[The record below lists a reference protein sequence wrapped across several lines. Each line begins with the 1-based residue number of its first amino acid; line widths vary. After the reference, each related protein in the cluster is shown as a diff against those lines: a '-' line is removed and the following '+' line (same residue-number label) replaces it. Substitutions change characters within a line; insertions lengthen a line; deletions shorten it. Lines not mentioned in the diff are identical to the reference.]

1 MNRNKFTCDENFGE
15 ILCTRSCAFVEGLV
29 AISRNPAWTEA
40 IAYDFHT
47 LINEF
52 QQMQYTYGERFNGFG
67 RDDFQYLCPIYNE
80 QRNEK
85 GRPKF
90 LIPRAQLVGLRS
102 LNFTWKAISEMLGVS
117 EKTILRRRCEF
128 PLPIGED
135 TYSSIT
141 DEQLDEKISSILN
154 SSPNSGERMVIGA
167 LTARNIKVK
176 RERVRASIFRVNPVN
191 RVLRRHTSIRRRVY
205 SVPTPNALW

>member
-1 MNRNKFTCDENFGE
+1 M
-15 ILCTRSCAFVEGLV
+15 I
-29 AISRNPAWTEA
+29 
-40 IAYDFHT
+40 
-47 LINEF
+47 
-52 QQMQYTYGERFNGFG
+52 G

-117 EKTILRRRCEF
+117 EKTIFRRRCEF

-141 DEQLDEKISSILN
+141 DEELDEKISSILN

-176 RERVRASIFRVNPVN
+176 RERVRASIFCVDPVN

-205 SVPTPNALW
+205 SVPHQMLYGKYVLLCSLVFSDCRLCNPLPIKLCAELWKQICNCLFGEGLTKE